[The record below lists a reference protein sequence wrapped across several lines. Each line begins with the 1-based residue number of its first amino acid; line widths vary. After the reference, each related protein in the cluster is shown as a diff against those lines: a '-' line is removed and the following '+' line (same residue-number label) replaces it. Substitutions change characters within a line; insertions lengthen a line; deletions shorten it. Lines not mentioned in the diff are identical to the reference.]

1 MSWRLEMAINY
12 SVSGMPIGPSFSND
26 SLTSEDLYNYKDSPI
41 QGSAYIGG
49 NTLQEPLFPS
59 IYNKSTS
66 KKLAGIGTATRGGN
80 RKLTLTSGIH
90 YIVLRQTAD
99 KTAYELEHSTRLRT
113 NESGEISLY
122 AGSNYFK
129 ITFPNANGQY
139 HLKQFG
145 AKLWI
150 WACGAGGAGA
160 SGIDGGAGGGG
171 GAASLFSNFYL
182 PDRKILIINVGGN
195 IEISS
200 KEFINK
206 QWVDSSKCLI
216 GGAGDASGNNGGAG
230 GSISGASF
238 DSLFKTK
245 WCKTASGGAGGSYG
259 NSGSS
264 SSISI
269 MKNDYYWPDES
280 SSDGTSKS
288 YNGQGGNHGSGTM
301 GNYGS
306 GGGGCSILNGRGGN
320 GGSDWGGSMNGSNG
334 NYGSGGGGGAYSE
347 ETSSSGSGSG
357 GDFGEIPEVGG
368 GTTTTSTYG
377 SGGSGG
383 SSVVFMWWPELK
395 ENEVQS
401 LAGG

>member
-1 MSWRLEMAINY
+1 MAINY

-99 KTAYELEHSTRLRT
+99 KTAYELEHSTRLQT
-113 NESGEISLY
+113 NELGQISLY
-122 AGSNYFK
+122 TGSNYFK
-129 ITFPNANGQY
+129 ITFPNVDGQY

-160 SGIDGGAGGGG
+160 SGVDGGAGGGG

-182 PDRKILIINVGGN
+182 PERKILIIKVGRN

-200 KEFINK
+200 KEFINN
-206 QWVDSSKCLI
+206 QWVDSSTCLI
-216 GGAGDASGNNGGAG
+216 GGAGDAYGNNGGAG
-230 GSISGASF
+230 GSISGNSF
-238 DSLFKTK
+238 NSLFQTK
-245 WCKTASGGAGGSYG
+245 WCKTASGGSGGSYG

-280 SSDGTSKS
+280 SSTGTSKS
-288 YNGQGGNHGSGTM
+288 YNGQGGNHGSGT
-301 GNYGS
+301 
-306 GGGGCSILNGRGGN
+306 I
-320 GGSDWGGSMNGSNG
+320 G

-368 GTTTTSTYG
+368 GTTTTSTAG

-395 ENEVQS
+395 ENEVRS

>member
-1 MSWRLEMAINY
+1 MAINY

-49 NTLQEPLFPS
+49 NTLQEPLFSS
-59 IYNKSTS
+59 IYSKPTS

-99 KTAYELEHSTRLRT
+99 NTAYELEHSTKLQT
-113 NESGEISLY
+113 NELGQISLY
-122 AGSNYFK
+122 TGSNYFK
-129 ITFPNANGQY
+129 ITFLNTDGQY

-182 PDRKILIINVGGN
+182 PEKKILIIKVGGN

-200 KEFINK
+200 KEFINN
-206 QWVDSSKCLI
+206 QWVDSSTCLI
-216 GGAGDASGNNGGAG
+216 GGAGDAYGTNGGAG

-238 DSLFKTK
+238 NSLFQTK
-245 WCKTASGGAGGSYG
+245 WCKLASGGNGGSYG

-264 SSISI
+264 SAIDLL
-269 MKNDYYWPDES
+269 KNDYRWPDES
-280 SSDGTSKS
+280 FSTDTSKS
-288 YNGQGGNHGSGTM
+288 YNIPGGNHGSGTI

-306 GGGGCSILNGRGGN
+306 GGGGSAILNGYAGS
-320 GGSDWGGSMNGSNG
+320 GGSDWGGSMNGSDG
-334 NYGSGGGGGAYSE
+334 GYGSGGGGGAYLE
-347 ETSSSGSGSG
+347 ETSNSGSSS

-368 GTTTTSTYG
+368 GTTTTSTTG

-383 SSVVFMWWPELK
+383 PSVVFMWWPELK
-395 ENEVQS
+395 EDEVQS